1 MITRRD
7 VMKWGAV
14 GTAVATGTGAAF
26 AKGAEGLDAFLLD
39 EGYAADMPVGES
51 AGKVLR
57 FHGDVTKVWFD
68 TLDPAWRRRG
78 FVLGGIT
85 GSDTLFVLE
94 NLARQQGRRVV
105 SQTVLGEKDA
115 RGVAPVSWI
124 IAPVHPSVMA

>member
-1 MITRRD
+1 MISRRD
-7 VMKWGAV
+7 VIKWGAV
-14 GTAVATGTGAAF
+14 GTAVATSTGAAF
-26 AKGAEGLDAFLLD
+26 ARGAEGLDAFLVD
-39 EGYAADMPVGES
+39 ERFAADMPAGET
-51 AGKVLR
+51 AARVLR
-57 FHGDVTKVWFD
+57 FKGDVTKVWFE
-68 TLDPAWRRRG
+68 TLDPAWRGRG

-124 IAPVHPSVMA
+124 IAPVHPSVTA